1 MSSSKSNS
9 LDVDNQQDDIRQAD
23 SLLNEPVLMIN
34 NSSLQ
39 YAHSVNPSFFG
50 NSQINYS
57 KVLKSIQEE
66 VKEIR
71 PKKS

>member
-9 LDVDNQQDDIRQAD
+9 LEVDNQQDDIRQAD

-71 PKKS
+71 TKKS

>member
-9 LDVDNQQDDIRQAD
+9 LEVDNQQDDIRQAD